1 MTYVFDTNSFR
12 ELQSYF
18 PQNFPTFWANFDTAV
33 TAGQIISVREVLNEL
48 EFQLTR
54 DHMIDWVAQN
64 RRIFKTPTAE
74 ETEFVAN
81 IFQVQHFAALVEKKQ
96 IYKGGPVAD
105 PFVIASAA
113 INSAVVVTEEALKP
127 KAAKIP
133 NVCEHFDVPYT
144 NLEQFLE
151 QQGWTF

>member
-18 PQNFPTFWANFDTAV
+18 PQNFPTFWANFDTAA

-81 IFQVQHFAALVEKKQ
+81 IFQVQHFAALVGKKQ

-105 PFVIASAA
+105 SVRNRFRRHQQCRGGYRRG
-113 INSAVVVTEEALKP
+113 
-127 KAAKIP
+127 AK
-133 NVCEHFDVPYT
+133 T
-144 NLEQFLE
+144 
-151 QQGWTF
+151 